1 MPSVDI
7 ANGAPTGEDATN
19 EIVDA
24 WSDGR
29 DGLNHEKTLF
39 SYSTDEGTTWS
50 TPTAISNPGDRSAY
64 SAPATAPDGSR
75 VYVVYQAVSA
85 PIDETSTATPRPELG
100 VLLSAP
106 LDSAGAPGTWTT
118 EFSSPTGDLRG
129 TSQGRILYNEFFGDY
144 VYAIATRTYGAGVW
158 TGTERT
164 ADCPAMDAWRKA
176 SFDAGHR
183 ILPGAPWPLGDCPD
197 QRFGNNDIFS
207 ATTG

>member
-1 MPSVDI
+1 V
-7 ANGAPTGEDATN
+7 
-19 EIVDA
+19 VDA
-24 WSDGR
+24 DGDLQPRGPVGLLGPGHRARRVEGVRGVSGSLGANRPDLDR
-29 DGLNHEKTLF
+29 D
-39 SYSTDEGTTWS
+39 
-50 TPTAISNPGDRSAY
+50 TAARAGGA
-64 SAPATAPDGSR
+64 
-75 VYVVYQAVSA
+75 AV
-85 PIDETSTATPRPELG
+85 RP
-100 VLLSAP
+100 V
-106 LDSAGAPGTWTT
+106 DSAGAPGTWTT
-118 EFSSPTGDLRG
+118 EFSSSTGDLRG